1 MFTEPCE
8 NDAAKAAESDQDR
21 VDGNRADRNRIDKD
35 RVTRA
40 TIIRFIILILL
51 VPAALF
57 LAAGR
62 VNWLMGWVYVGLV
75 LLFTTAGRFL
85 ALRRHP
91 DLLIERAQ
99 SLGKED
105 AKPWDKRIVP
115 QIAMVGPIVM
125 LAICGLDERFGW
137 SPDISLGY
145 QMAALG
151 IIVFGYALGTW
162 AMMVNRFF
170 SGVVRIQKD
179 RGHHVVSSG
188 PYRLMR
194 HPSYIGGILTDL
206 TIPIL
211 LGSLWALIPGVYLTA
226 LMILRTALEDRTLR
240 EELEGYAEYAQEVRY
255 RLVPRIW

>member
-1 MFTEPCE
+1 MTIKDTATGTEPH
-8 NDAAKAAESDQDR
+8 ST
-21 VDGNRADRNRIDKD
+21 DKK
-35 RVTRA
+35 
-40 TIIRFIILILL
+40 IIISALVRFLFFILC

-62 VNWLMGWVYVGLV
+62 SDWIMGWIYVGLV
-75 LLFTTAGRFL
+75 ISFIIISRFL
-85 ALRRHP
+85 VLRKDP
-91 DLLIERAQ
+91 DLLAERAQ

-115 QIAMVGPIVM
+115 QIAFVGPIAM
-125 LAICGLDERFGW
+125 LIVCGLDERFGW

-179 RGHHVVSSG
+179 RGHHVISAG

-194 HPSYIGGILTDL
+194 HPSYIGGILSDL

-211 LGSLWALIPGVYLTA
+211 LGSLWALIPGVYLAA

-240 EELEGYAEYAQEVRY
+240 EELEGYVDYSQEVRY
-255 RLVPRIW
+255 RLVPGIW